1 MASGDDYDFKPKL
14 GRIRSRGGKRG
25 RTYLQRVLQSA
36 GLAGP
41 GFKRTGSSKFSGARV
56 GRGAGQGVR
65 AALHQGSRLTGR
77 RRVII
82 KTRIVKLKGRG
93 LGAVRAHLK
102 YIQRDGVTREGRPGH
117 VYDATTDEADGKAFL
132 ERGEDD
138 RHQFRFIVSPE
149 DGVEMEDLKPFARGL
164 MAGME
169 EDLGTKLDWVAV
181 DHFNTDNPHSHIV
194 LRGKDELGED
204 LVIAR
209 EYVSH
214 GMRERASEL
223 LTIELGPVSEHQIRQ
238 VMIREVGQE
247 RFTRLD
253 RDLLQNAEDGFAD
266 LKIEPRGD
274 FACFKHNL
282 RIGRLQKLERMGL
295 AKAEGARRWRLS
307 SDLEPTLRAMGERGD
322 IIKTMHREI
331 RNAEVER
338 ARADYAI
345 FDPSDPKARIVGQ
358 VVARGFSDEI
368 NDRYYLIIDGVDGR
382 THYAEVGELA
392 NPGDFEPGAIV
403 AVNAKQSAPRQVDR
417 TIAEVA
423 DASGGLYSEE
433 FHRRFHPNDSAEFV
447 RSHVRRLE
455 ALRRANL
462 VQRFPDG
469 AWEIPKSYLEKAD
482 VFEERARVRQ
492 PARLTLLSS
501 HGLSEMTEAQGAT
514 WLDRQLLLKSP
525 EALREA
531 GFGREARSAID
542 LRRRWLIAEGLAQE
556 RAGRTAYQRYL
567 LRALRLREVN
577 AAAAKLS
584 RELGKPFAETSDGDK
599 VGGLYRRPV
608 RLVSGKFAVI
618 ENSKEFTLVPWRQ
631 ALERHRGK
639 MVGGV
644 MRGSSVSFDF
654 NRKRGIGIS

>member
-1 MASGDDYDFKPKL
+1 MASGDDYAFKPKL
-14 GRIRSRGGKRG
+14 GRIRWRSGKRG

-41 GFKRTGSSKFSGARV
+41 GFKRVGSSAFSGARV
-56 GRGAGQGVR
+56 GRGAGQGTR
-65 AALHQGSRLTGR
+65 AALRQGSGVTGR

-82 KTRIVKLKGRG
+82 KTRIVKLKGHG
-93 LGAVRAHLK
+93 IGGARAHLK
-102 YIQRDGVTREGRPGH
+102 YIQRDGVSREGEPGH
-117 VYDATTDEADGKAFL
+117 VYDATADEADGKAFL

-138 RHQFRFIVSPE
+138 RHQFRFIVSLE
-149 DGVEMEDLKPFARGL
+149 DGAEMEDLKPFVRGL

-169 EDLGTKLDWVAV
+169 EDLGTKLDWIAV

-209 EYVSH
+209 DYVSH
-214 GMRERASEL
+214 GMRERASEF

-238 VMIREVGQE
+238 GIQREVGQE

-253 RDLLQNAEDGFAD
+253 RDLLRDAVDGFAD
-266 LKIEPRGD
+266 LRTEPRDD
-274 FACFKHNL
+274 FARFKHGVK
-282 RIGRLQKLERMGL
+282 IGRLQKLERMGL

-307 SDLEPTLRAMGERGD
+307 PFLELTLRAMGERRD
-322 IIKTMHREI
+322 IIKTMHREM
-331 RNAEVER
+331 RNAGVER
-338 ARADYAI
+338 PGVDYAI

-358 VVARGFSDEI
+358 VMARGFSDEI

-382 THYAEVGELA
+382 THYAQVGKLDD
-392 NPGDFEPGAIV
+392 PGDFETGAIV
-403 AVNAKQSAPRQVDR
+403 AVETKQPAPRRIDR

-423 DASGGLYSEE
+423 NASGGLYSEE

-469 AWEIPKSYLEKAD
+469 TWEIPKSYLEKAD
-482 VFEERARVRQ
+482 AFEERARVRQ
-492 PARLTLLSS
+492 PARLTLLSI

-514 WLDRQLLLKSP
+514 WLDRQLLSKSP

-599 VGGLYRRPV
+599 VGGLYRWPV

-618 ENSKEFTLVPWRQ
+618 ENSKEFTLVPWRPI
-631 ALERHRGK
+631 LERQRGK
-639 MVGGV
+639 VVECV
-644 MRGSSVSFDF
+644 MRGPSALFRFS
-654 NRKRGIGIS
+654 KGRGI

>member
-1 MASGDDYDFKPKL
+1 MASGDNYDFKPKL

-36 GLAGP
+36 GLAGS
-41 GFKRTGSSKFSGARV
+41 GFRRVGSSAFSGARV
-56 GRGAGQGVR
+56 GRGAGQGTR
-65 AALHQGSRLTGR
+65 AALRQGSGVTGR

-82 KTRIVKLKGRG
+82 KTRIVKLKGHG
-93 LGAVRAHLK
+93 IGGARAHLK
-102 YIQRDGVTREGRPGH
+102 YIQRDGVSREGEPGH
-117 VYDATTDEADGKAFL
+117 AYDATVDEADGKAFL

-149 DGVEMEDLKPFARGL
+149 DGAEMEDLKPFVRGL
-164 MAGME
+164 MSGME

-194 LRGKDELGED
+194 LHGKDEIGQD

-209 EYVSH
+209 NYLSH

-223 LTIELGPVSEHQIRQ
+223 LTIELGPVSEYEIRQ
-238 VMIREVGQE
+238 GMKCEVGQE

-274 FACFKHNL
+274 FACFKHSL

-307 SDLEPTLRAMGERGD
+307 PDLEPTLRAMGERGD
-322 IIKTMHREI
+322 IIKTMHREM
-331 RNAEVER
+331 RNAGVER
-338 ARADYAI
+338 PGADYAI
-345 FDPSDPKARIVGQ
+345 FDPSDPKAWIVGQ

-368 NDRYYLIIDGVDGR
+368 NDRNYLIIDGVDGR

-392 NPGDFEPGAIV
+392 DPGDFEPGAIV
-403 AVNAKQSAPRQVDR
+403 AVEAKPSTPRQVDR

-423 DASGGLYSEE
+423 NANGGLYREE
-433 FHRRFHPNDSAEFV
+433 FHRRFHPNDSDEFM
-447 RSHVRRLE
+447 RTHVRRLE

-469 AWEIPKSYLEKAD
+469 TWEIPESYLEKAKAL
-482 VFEERARVRQ
+482 EERAHMRQ
-492 PARLTLLSS
+492 PARLTLLSGF
-501 HGLSEMTEAQGAT
+501 GLGDITEAEGAT
-514 WLDRQLLLKSP
+514 WLDRQLLSKSP

-531 GFGREARSAID
+531 GFGGEVKNAIERRRQWLMAQGLAREA
-542 LRRRWLIAEGLAQE
+542 
-556 RAGRTAYQRYL
+556 AGRTIYERHL
-567 LRALRLREVN
+567 LQTLRQREVRT
-577 AAAAKLS
+577 AAAKLS
-584 RELGKPFAETSDGDK
+584 RELGKSFAETSDGDEV
-599 VGGLYRRPV
+599 VGRYRRPV

-618 ENSKEFTLVPWRQ
+618 EKSREFSLVPWRH

-639 MVGGV
+639 VVGGV

-654 NRKRGIGIS
+654 TRMRGIGIS